1 MATGLSTKNAPSPSV
16 VLPHFAFAA
25 LMFLASSV
33 VMLLAAPKLVIP
45 YHLNAEMLALTHL
58 MVLGFITM
66 TIFGSLYQLIP
77 VVMEVRLFSEMLA
90 RITFYLFGIG
100 LLILVISFWEATFG
114 SNQNWLWFEVS
125 GTLILTAVILFAINT
140 LKSAARSD
148 RMDMGN
154 IFIITAI
161 IYLILTVSIA
171 ILLIINFARPF
182 IPVNVIDLLKM
193 HVNLGLTGWFLFLV
207 IGVSSK
213 LMPMFLI
220 IHKLPDYLL
229 KYTYYLL
236 NAGMVLLVGIF
247 YFYPHSWAII
257 VSAIPIFVGIGLY
270 LRFNYYAFKHRFRKN
285 LDVGMKLSK
294 AAFIILAF
302 LLLLGLFAVIS
313 PRFTAAF
320 QYRIDIAFVMSIIF
334 GFLSALILGQTYKTL
349 PFIVWLQKYQ
359 AKVGKQKIPLPQEL
373 YSDRIANIHNQTFL
387 VAFVFLIT
395 GELANQVWLIQSA
408 AALFIITAILYN
420 YNVFK
425 IVFHKEKI
433 IENE

>member
-25 LMFLASSV
+25 LAFLASSV
-33 VMLLAAPKLVIP
+33 VMLLAASKLTLP
-45 YHLNAEMLALTHL
+45 YHLNPEMLALTHL

-66 TIFGSLYQLIP
+66 IIFGSLYQLIP
-77 VVMEVRLFSEMLA
+77 VVMEVKLFSEMLA

-100 LLILVISFWEATFG
+100 LLILVASFWKATFG
-114 SNQNWLWFEVS
+114 GNQNWLWFEVS

-140 LKSAARSD
+140 LKSAVKSD

-193 HVNLGLTGWFLFLV
+193 HVNLGLMGWFLFLI

-236 NAGMVLLVGIF
+236 NTGIILLVGIF
-247 YFYPHSWAII
+247 YFYPHSWAVI
-257 VSAIPIFVGIGLY
+257 VSTIPIFAGIGLY
-270 LRFNYYAFKHRFRKN
+270 LRFNYYAFQHRFRKN
-285 LDVGMKLSK
+285 LDAGMKLSK
-294 AAFIILAF
+294 AAFIILSF
-302 LLLLGLFAVIS
+302 TLLLGLFAVIS

-320 QYRIDIAFVMSIIF
+320 QYRIDIAFVMSFIF

-373 YSDRIANIHNQTFL
+373 YSNRIANIHNQTFL

-395 GELANQVWLIQSA
+395 GELTNQVWLIRSA
-408 AALFIITAILYN
+408 AALFIITAVLYN

>member
-33 VMLLAAPKLVIP
+33 VMLLAAPKLVFH
-45 YHLNAEMLALTHL
+45 YHLNPEMLALTHL

-66 TIFGSLYQLIP
+66 IIFGSLYQLIP
-77 VVMEVRLFSEMLA
+77 VVMEVKLFSETLA
-90 RITFYLFGIG
+90 KITFYLFGTG
-100 LLILVISFWEATFG
+100 LLILAVSFWEATFG
-114 SNQNWLWFEVS
+114 INQSWLWFEVS
-125 GTLILTAVILFAINT
+125 GMLILAAVIFFAINT
-140 LKSAARSD
+140 LKSAAKSD

-161 IYLILTVSIA
+161 IYLILTVSLGIVV
-171 ILLIINFARPF
+171 IINFARPF
-182 IPVNVIDLLKM
+182 ISVSIIDLLKM
-193 HVNLGLTGWFLFLV
+193 HINLGLMGWFLFLI

-236 NAGMVLLVGIF
+236 NAGIVLLVSVF

-257 VSAIPIFVGIGLY
+257 VSAIPVFAGIGLF

-302 LLLLGLFAVIS
+302 TLLLGLFAVIS

-395 GELANQVWLIQSA
+395 GELANQVWLIRA
-408 AALFIITAILYN
+408 AAVMFIITAVLYN

>member
-16 VLPHFAFAA
+16 VLPHFAFGA
-25 LMFLASSV
+25 LMFLASSM
-33 VMLLAAPKLVIP
+33 VMLLAAPKLVLP

-66 TIFGSLYQLIP
+66 IIFGSLYQLIP
-77 VVMEVRLFSEMLA
+77 VVMEVKLFSEMLA

-100 LLILVISFWEATFG
+100 LLILVVSFWEATFG

-125 GTLILTAVILFAINT
+125 GTLILLAFILFAINT
-140 LKSAARSD
+140 LKSASQSD

-161 IYLILTVSIA
+161 VYLILTVSLA
-171 ILLIINFARPF
+171 ILLIINFAKPF
-182 IPVNVIDLLKM
+182 IPVSIIDLLKM
-193 HVNLGLTGWFLFLV
+193 HINLGLLGWFLFLV

-236 NAGMVLLVGIF
+236 NAGIVLLVSIF

-257 VSAIPIFVGIGLY
+257 VSTIPIFAGIGLY

-285 LDVGMKLSK
+285 LDVGMKLSR

-302 LLLLGLFAVIS
+302 ILLLGLFAVIR
-313 PRFTAAF
+313 PGFAIAF

-373 YSDRIANIHNQTFL
+373 YSDRVAKIHSQTFL
-387 VAFVFLIT
+387 LAFVFLIA
-395 GELANQVWLIQSA
+395 GELANQIWLIRSA
-408 AALFIITAILYN
+408 AALFIITAVLYN

>member
-1 MATGLSTKNAPSPSV
+1 MATGLNTKNAPSPSV
-16 VLPHFAFAA
+16 VLPHFAYAA
-25 LMFLASSV
+25 LMFLVSSMI
-33 VMLLAAPKLVIP
+33 MLLAAPKLILP
-45 YHLNAEMLALTHL
+45 YHLNPEMLALTHS

-66 TIFGSLYQLIP
+66 IIFGSLYQLIP
-77 VVMEVRLFSEMLA
+77 VVMEVKLFSEMLA
-90 RITFYLFGIG
+90 RITFYLFGTGVI
-100 LLILVISFWEATFG
+100 ILVISFWEATFDN
-114 SNQNWLWFEVS
+114 SQNWLWFEVS
-125 GTLILTAVILFAINT
+125 GTLILAAVILFAINT
-140 LKSAARSD
+140 LKSAARSE

-161 IYLILTVSIA
+161 IYLLLTVSIA
-171 ILLIINFARPF
+171 IILIINFARPF
-182 IPVNVIDLLKM
+182 IPVSTIDLLKM
-193 HVNLGLTGWFLFLV
+193 HINLGITGWFLFLV

-220 IHKLPDYLL
+220 IHKLPEYLL

-236 NAGMVLLVGIF
+236 NAGIVLLVSTF

-257 VSAIPIFVGIGLY
+257 VASTPVFVGIGLF
-270 LRFNYYAFKHRFRKN
+270 LRFNFYAFKHRFRKN

-294 AAFIILAF
+294 SAFIILAF
-302 LLLLGLFAVIS
+302 ILLLGLFAVIT
-313 PRFTAAF
+313 PRFTADF

-359 AKVGKQKIPLPQEL
+359 TKVGKQKIPLPQEL
-373 YSDRIANIHNQTFL
+373 YSNRIASIHNQTFL
-387 VAFVFLIT
+387 VAFIFLIT
-395 GELANQVWLIQSA
+395 GELADQVWLIQSA
-408 AALFIITAILYN
+408 AALFIITATLYN

>member
-33 VMLLAAPKLVIP
+33 VMLLAAPKLVLP
-45 YHLNAEMLALTHL
+45 YHLNPEMLALTHL

-66 TIFGSLYQLIP
+66 IIFGSLYQLIP
-77 VVMEVRLFSEMLA
+77 VVMEVKLFSEMLA
-90 RITFYLFGIG
+90 RITFYLFGTG
-100 LLILVISFWEATFG
+100 LLILVVSFWEASFG
-114 SNQNWLWFEVS
+114 SHQNWLWFEVS

-140 LKSAARSD
+140 LKSAAKSD

-161 IYLILTVSIA
+161 VYLLLTVSLA
-171 ILLIINFARPF
+171 ILLIINFALPF
-182 IPVNVIDLLKM
+182 IPVSIIDLLKM
-193 HVNLGLTGWFLFLV
+193 HINLGLLGWFLFLV
-207 IGVSSK
+207 VGVSSK
-213 LMPMFLI
+213 LIPMFLI

-236 NAGMVLLVGIF
+236 NAGIVSLVSIF

-257 VSAIPIFVGIGLY
+257 VSAIPVFVGIGLY
-270 LRFNYYAFKHRFRKN
+270 LRFNYYAFSHRFRKN
-285 LDVGMKLSK
+285 LDVGMRLSK

-302 LLLLGLFAVIS
+302 ILLLGLFAVIS
-313 PRFTAAF
+313 PRFTSAF
-320 QYRIDIAFVMSIIF
+320 QYRIDTAFVMSIIF

-359 AKVGKQKIPLPQEL
+359 TKVGKQKIPLPQEL
-373 YSDRIANIHNQTFL
+373 YSDRIANIHSQTFL
-387 VAFVFLIT
+387 VAFVFLIA
-395 GELANQVWLIQSA
+395 GELANQVWLIRSA
-408 AALFIITAILYN
+408 AALFIITAVLYN
-420 YNVFK
+420 YNVYK

-433 IENE
+433 IGNE

>member
-1 MATGLSTKNAPSPSV
+1 MATGLNTKNAPSPSV
-16 VLPHFAFAA
+16 VLPHFAYAA
-25 LMFLASSV
+25 LMFLVSSII
-33 VMLLAAPKLVIP
+33 MLLAASKLTLP
-45 YHLNAEMLALTHL
+45 YHLNPEMLALTHS

-66 TIFGSLYQLIP
+66 IIFGSLYQLIP
-77 VVMEVRLFSEMLA
+77 VVMEVKLFSEMLA
-90 RITFYLFGIG
+90 RITFYLFGTGVI
-100 LLILVISFWEATFG
+100 ILVVSFWEATFDN
-114 SNQNWLWFEVS
+114 SQNWLWFEVS
-125 GTLILTAVILFAINT
+125 GTLILVAVILFAINT
-140 LKSAARSD
+140 LKSAARSE

-161 IYLILTVSIA
+161 IYLLLTVSIA
-171 ILLIINFARPF
+171 IILIINFARPF
-182 IPVNVIDLLKM
+182 IPVSTIDLLKM
-193 HVNLGLTGWFLFLV
+193 HINLGITGWFLFLV

-220 IHKLPDYLL
+220 IHKLPEYLL

-236 NAGMVLLVGIF
+236 NTGIILLVGTF

-257 VSAIPIFVGIGLY
+257 VASTPVFVGIGLF
-270 LRFNYYAFKHRFRKN
+270 LRFNFYAFKHRFRKN

-294 AAFIILAF
+294 SAFIILAF
-302 LLLLGLFAVIS
+302 ILLLGLFAVIS
-313 PRFTAAF
+313 PRFTADF

-359 AKVGKQKIPLPQEL
+359 TKVGKQKIPLPQEL
-373 YSDRIANIHNQTFL
+373 YSNRIASIHNQTFL

-395 GELANQVWLIQSA
+395 GELADQVWLIQSA
-408 AALFIITAILYN
+408 AALFIITAALYN

-433 IENE
+433 TNNE

>member
-1 MATGLSTKNAPSPSV
+1 MATGLNTKNAPSPSV

-25 LMFLASSV
+25 LMFLVSSV
-33 VMLLAAPKLVIP
+33 VMLLAAPKLVLP
-45 YHLNAEMLALTHL
+45 YHLNPEMLALTHL

-66 TIFGSLYQLIP
+66 IIFGSLYQLIP
-77 VVMEVRLFSEMLA
+77 VVMEVKLFSEVLA
-90 RITFYLFGIG
+90 RITFYLFGTGVI
-100 LLILVISFWEATFG
+100 ILASSFWEATFDN
-114 SNQNWLWFEVS
+114 SQNWLWFEVS
-125 GTLILTAVILFAINT
+125 GTLILVAVILFAINT
-140 LKSAARSD
+140 LKSAAKSE

-161 IYLILTVSIA
+161 IYLLLTVSIA
-171 ILLIINFARPF
+171 IILIINFARPF
-182 IPVNVIDLLKM
+182 IPVSTIDLLKM
-193 HVNLGLTGWFLFLV
+193 HVNLGITGWFLFLV

-236 NAGMVLLVGIF
+236 NAGIVLLVSIF

-257 VSAIPIFVGIGLY
+257 TASAPIFVGIGLF

-294 AAFIILAF
+294 SAFIILAF
-302 LLLLGLFAVIS
+302 ILLLALFAVIS
-313 PRFTAAF
+313 PRFTATF

-373 YSDRIANIHNQTFL
+373 YSDRVASIHNQTFL
-387 VAFVFLIT
+387 VAFLFLIT
-395 GELANQVWLIQSA
+395 GELADQVWLIQSA
-408 AALFIITAILYN
+408 AALFIITAVLYN